1 MTCTGRYAEA
11 WQFAVFWCIENL
23 FVGTHEGAGPADAT
37 LQDSQAQFRTKGV
50 RANVGMVCYNTTQTT
65 NGVVTAVTE
74 TSLTVSGVTWANGD
88 AYRLVPID
96 SIERGTIEHY
106 LDIAASDLH
115 VALAATGACDCSHA
129 DWADGYLEKLNII
142 DAAAYYSC
150 KCGQP
155 RFDTNQRQVFLEWM
169 STQLSN
175 LVDGTT
181 DVCRG
186 ATGKDFPAM
195 GWAEQSVTE
204 FNAAQIIYNDIL
216 RNT

>member
-11 WQFAVFWCIENL
+11 WQFASFWCIENL
-23 FVGTHEGAGPADAT
+23 FTGAHEGAGPVDAS
-37 LQDSQAQFRTKGV
+37 LSDSQAQFVTKGV
-50 RANVGMVCYNTTQTT
+50 RPNVGMVLYNTTQST
-65 NGVVTAVTE
+65 NGVVTAATE
-74 TSLTVSGVTWANGD
+74 HALTATGVTWALGD
-88 AYRLVPID
+88 IYRIVPID

-106 LDIAASDLH
+106 LDIAASDIH
-115 VALAATGACDCSHA
+115 VALAATGACDCTYAS
-129 DWADGYLEKLNII
+129 WAAGYLAKLNII

-155 RFDTNQRQVFLEWM
+155 RFDTNQRQIFLEWM
-169 STQLSN
+169 SQQLTN

-181 DVCRG
+181 DVCQG

-204 FNAAQIIYNDIL
+204 FNAASIIWADIL
-216 RNT
+216 RNL